1 MVSTLN
7 TSLRLKRSDTP
18 GSIPTAGQL
27 AGGELAINTVD
38 GIIYY
43 KKSADSIASFYDID
57 NSLNTF
63 LTLSGGTMTGPILM
77 GDNRIRG
84 LNDPSQLDDAA
95 TKNYVDA
102 SIENAGLGQ
111 FPTGDYGDLQ
121 GATTDAFGVTIAT
134 SFDLLTTPT
143 GLLDQFD
150 LGTDSSI

>member
-7 TSLRLKRSDTP
+7 TSLRLKRSDSS
-18 GSIPTAGQL
+18 GRVPTVEQL
-27 AGGELAINTVD
+27 ALGELAINTTD
-38 GIIYY
+38 GVIYY
-43 KKSADSIASFYDID
+43 KNTNNEINAFYNLT
-57 NSLNTF
+57 NSLATF
-63 LTLSGGTMTGPILM
+63 LEINGGTMNGPIDM
-77 GDNRIRG
+77 GGNRIRG
-84 LNDPSQLDDAA
+84 LNDPGQLDDAA

-143 GLLDQFD
+143 GLLDQID